1 MNGSRGSAPGGPA
14 EEPFTLRYR
23 PELDGLRALA
33 AALVV
38 AYHLDGL
45 LYSHDWGITGG
56 WIGVDVFFV
65 LSGYLITTLLLHE
78 RATSGTIALRR
89 FTVRRLGRLVPA
101 VALLVVGVGLAAL
114 AFGSEALGD
123 NYWTGAI
130 GSLTYTT
137 N

>member
-1 MNGSRGSAPGGPA
+1 M
-14 EEPFTLRYR
+14 EEETESFVQR
-23 PELDGLRALA
+23 LRALA

-65 LSGYLITTLLLHE
+65 LSGYLITTLLLAE

-89 FTVRRLGRLVPA
+89 FTVRRLGG
-101 VALLVVGVGLAAL
+101 ALDDDYDFFSVYYYLNMYH
-114 AFGSEALGD
+114 E
-123 NYWTGAI
+123 NTGEF
-130 GSLTYTT
+130 
-137 N
+137 